1 MGWKADEFWSKVDR
15 NIFLSATPGK
25 FELELSSPGGQH
37 HHPWPEPG
45 ATQEEEGVSD
55 AERSAP
61 ILLPG
66 GASEWTTRGLSSD
79 LRDENKSHGSPGS
92 GWDGI
97 GSLVDAQAVIRP
109 TGITDP
115 PVDIRP
121 SRGQVA
127 DMVQECKLRKKRGE
141 RVLVT
146 VLTKRMAGESSEV
159 LASSLEPREL
169 SLGSRGE
176 VGYSAR

>member
-25 FELELSSPGGQH
+25 FELELSSPGGQQR
-37 HHPWPEPG
+37 HPRPEPG
-45 ATQEEEGVSD
+45 AAQEEEGVSS
-55 AERSAP
+55 AERSGP

-66 GASEWTTRGLSSD
+66 GANKWTEPSLSSE
-79 LRDENKSHGSPGS
+79 LRDGNKSHVSPGS

-115 PVDIRP
+115 PVDIRQ

-141 RVLVT
+141 RVLAT
-146 VLTKRMAGESSEV
+146 VLTKRMAGKSSEV

-169 SLGSRGE
+169 LLASRGE
-176 VGYSAR
+176 VGCSAH